1 MKRAFVMSL
10 AAASGTAALAISS
23 GAVAENATGA
33 ETTTTGTG
41 TNGVSWYVSPMLQ
54 YSVQSPDD
62 PQLKDNF
69 GYQAG
74 IGFNLPHEWA
84 VEGDFSRGTFDIKG
98 TDATR
103 QLTGYSIDVIKKF
116 FPQDLMQRVML
127 QPYALAG
134 GGEMTDQLSAPDYGK
149 YNFHTFLA
157 EAGVGVLTGIGRQ
170 DGSTRVQL
178 RTEAKYRM
186 EFANADR
193 YGVKDPSGIVFG
205 VGVQMNFGERDE
217 RPPVVHTVE
226 KVVEKEVVREVQAP
240 PPPPPPLPPPPKG
253 DIRLQGV
260 TFATNSARIEPRVG
274 WRARYDDRVAQA
286 VPEPGARGAWLRRQ
300 PRICR
305 IQSEA
310 HAAPGRI
317 GHALPAIAWIEQ
329 SAERE
334 GLREGGSDRRQQH
347 QGWPARESTRDHTRG
362 GRRQRVVRRPVTRLH
377 RSDDAVKERG
387 GGKSHRLFILCASNA
402 QRRDAFPQYSQKKAP
417 RQAGL
422 QFG

>member
-23 GAVAENATGA
+23 GASADTAIGA

-54 YSVQSPDD
+54 YSVQSPGD

-74 IGFNLPHEWA
+74 IGVNLPHEWA

-116 FPQDLMQRVML
+116 FPEDLMQRVML

-134 GGEMTDQLSAPDYGK
+134 GGEMTDQLSAPGYGR
-149 YNFHTFLA
+149 YNYHTFLA

-186 EFANADR
+186 EFASADR
-193 YGVKDPSGIVFG
+193 FGVKDPSGIVFG

-260 TFATNSARIEPRVG
+260 TFATNSAELN
-274 WRARYDDRVAQA
+274 
-286 VPEPGARGAWLRRQ
+286 PESDGVLDTTIASLKQYPNLVLEVRGYADSR
-300 PRICR
+300 
-305 IQSEA
+305 
-310 HAAPGRI
+310 G
-317 GHALPAIAWIEQ
+317 
-329 SAERE
+329 SAEYN
-334 GLREGGSDRRQQH
+334 LKL
-347 QGWPARESTRDHTRG
+347 T
-362 GRRQRVVRRPVTRLH
+362 
-377 RSDDAVKERG
+377 
-387 GGKSHRLFILCASNA
+387 
-402 QRRDAFPQYSQKKAP
+402 QRRAESVMHYLQSHGLSNQLSAKGYGKADP
-417 RQAGL
+417 IADNNTKDGQLANRRVTIHVVG
-422 QFG
+422 GDNGS